1 MIRSIALWA
10 VFLAAALLGLILRE
24 ERLAAQGKVPT
35 GRLRRLWFGVE
46 RRRTPRYR
54 VNWSVRYRRSESH
67 SGSGAKTRDVSQTGA
82 GLTLHEKVPTGSL
95 LNLEVPVPGRRDP
108 LLVTALVVWVKE
120 VAAPP
125 DAQDQQLNF
134 FVGVH
139 FQNVSSALQQ
149 ELSLLL
155 KNPGASPAPEW
166 PGPDSADRAKQST
179 RYATL
184 KRRLWL
190 ADLGLI
196 LALFCILIFSGL
208 AQQWGNWVH
217 THLSHWPVQ
226 VAVYTGLLW
235 GIALALSFPLDWSR
249 GFRIEHRFGLSTQG
263 FGDWLKDYA
272 KQLALGAAFGLA
284 VVEAL
289 SLLLRWFPAS
299 WWAWAAAAWMLSS
312 IFIARVFPTLLIPL
326 FYRQEPL
333 KDSSLRQRLETLAA
347 KCGTRVYG
355 IFEVNLS
362 RTTQKA
368 NACLCGMGKSR
379 RVLVSDTLLSHYP
392 PEEIEVVL
400 AHELGHHR
408 LHHIGILIAVSAAAM
423 GLSCL
428 AVDRWAQGWM
438 LRFGISGLSDLSA
451 LPLIGLG
458 LFLAGLVLMPITQG
472 LSRRLERQ
480 ADRFA
485 LEQTRNPAA
494 FIATMRRLGEQNLA
508 EENPP
513 QWVEWLL
520 YDHPSISKRIAMAEK
535 YKDG

>member
-1 MIRSIALWA
+1 MIRSVALWA
-10 VFLAAALLGLILRE
+10 VFLAAGLLGLILRE

-35 GRLRRLWFGVE
+35 GRLRRFWFGAE

-54 VNWSVRYRRSESH
+54 VDWSVRYRRSESH

-95 LNLEVPVPGRRDP
+95 LNLEVPVPGRQHP
-108 LLVTALVVWVKE
+108 LLVMALVVWVKE

-125 DAQDQQLNF
+125 GAQDQQRSFL
-134 FVGVH
+134 VGIH

-149 ELSLLL
+149 ELCLLL
-155 KNPGASPAPEW
+155 KSPGASPAPEW
-166 PGPDSADRAKQST
+166 PGSDPAGRAKQSAH
-179 RYATL
+179 YAAL

-190 ADLGLI
+190 ADLGLT

-217 THLSHWPVQ
+217 AHLSHWPVQ

-235 GIALALSFPLDWSR
+235 GIALALSFPLDWMR

-289 SLLLRWFPAS
+289 SLLLRRFPAS
-299 WWAWAAAAWMLSS
+299 WWAWAAAAWMISS

-333 KDSSLRQRLETLAA
+333 KDSSLRQRLETLAVR
-347 KCGTRVYG
+347 CGTRVSG

-362 RTTQKA
+362 RTTKKA

-408 LHHIGILIAVSAAAM
+408 LNHIGILIAVSAVAS

-438 LRFGISGLSDLSA
+438 PRFGISGLSDLSA

-458 LFLAGLVLMPITQG
+458 LFLAGLVLMPVTQG

-480 ADRFA
+480 ADCFA
-485 LEQTRNPAA
+485 LEQTRNSAA
-494 FIATMRRLGEQNLA
+494 FIAAMRRLGEQNLA

-520 YDHPSISKRIAMAEK
+520 YDHPSISKRIAMAQGW
-535 YKDG
+535 DG